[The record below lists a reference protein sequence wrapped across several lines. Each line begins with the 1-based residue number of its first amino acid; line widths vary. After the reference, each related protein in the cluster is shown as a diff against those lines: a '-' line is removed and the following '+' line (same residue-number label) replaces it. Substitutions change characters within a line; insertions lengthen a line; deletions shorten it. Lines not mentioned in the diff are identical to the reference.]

1 MAGGLLLTS
10 SRAHTH
16 TRLVVPTTSQH
27 QPTSQDSQEQGPRI
41 FGWRRPCFGEAP
53 LARFR
58 EKQAQEGLTSS
69 SKHTWEKAGGIPFF
83 AAPGVS
89 RVSRWAWHAFA
100 ISLSL
105 SLSLLRFFALA
116 FGEERPGAMVEG
128 RPGSGLQD
136 SVKGAH
142 PNGSLEL
149 CGKKGSFYFPELVES
164 TGMQH
169 VSIFPSDWTLPLWL
183 LLTNMS
189 FSDTF

>member
-105 SLSLLRFFALA
+105 SLSRFFASSRWRLA
-116 FGEERPGAMVEG
+116 KKGQVRW
-128 RPGSGLQD
+128 L
-136 SVKGAH
+136 KGALDR
-142 PNGSLEL
+142 GCKIQSRERIQMAVLS
-149 CGKKGSFYFPELVES
+149 CAGKRV
-164 TGMQH
+164 
-169 VSIFPSDWTLPLWL
+169 VSIFPNWLNPLAC
-183 LLTNMS
+183 NM
-189 FSDTF
+189 FLFFLVTGHYLCGFC

>member
-1 MAGGLLLTS
+1 MG
-10 SRAHTH
+10 
-16 TRLVVPTTSQH
+16 
-27 QPTSQDSQEQGPRI
+27 
-41 FGWRRPCFGEAP
+41 
-53 LARFR
+53 LAR
-58 EKQAQEGLTSS
+58 
-69 SKHTWEKAGGIPFF
+69 
-83 AAPGVS
+83 VCD
-89 RVSRWAWHAFA
+89 
-100 ISLSL
+100 LSL